1 MSKDKNHKSPLENPD
16 LKKSAFQVP
25 ADYFDQLEGRIMDN
39 IEAEEGELATS
50 EHLKQNIFEVP
61 EGYFSQLEERI
72 TDGIR
77 AEEGELASNAHL
89 KENVFRVP
97 EGYFQ
102 SLDEKIT
109 AKLAPKEDAPVK
121 VIPLY
126 QRTWFRAAVAAMLVV
141 GVFLFMPKGGEV
153 APAEISEDLML
164 EYLYEE
170 QDIAYELMALSED
183 FDDIMNTILLDET
196 SAFDFSAEA
205 NLELEYDF
213 EYFEQ

>member
-16 LKKSAFQVP
+16 LKKSVFQVP
-25 ADYFDQLEGRIMDN
+25 AGYFNQLEGRIMDN
-39 IEAEEGELATS
+39 IQAEEGELAS
-50 EHLKQNIFEVP
+50 NEHLKQNIFEVP

-77 AEEGELASNAHL
+77 AEEGGLASNVHL

-109 AKLAPKEDAPVK
+109 AKLQEESTVK

-126 QRTWFRAAVAAMLVV
+126 QRTWFRAAVAAILVV
-141 GVFLFMPKGGEV
+141 GVFLFMPKDGDET
-153 APAEISEDLML
+153 PPEISEDLML

>member
-1 MSKDKNHKSPLENPD
+1 MNKDKNHKSPLENPD
-16 LKKSAFQVP
+16 LKKSVFQVP
-25 ADYFDQLEGRIMDN
+25 ADYFNQLEGRIMDN
-39 IEAEEGELATS
+39 IQAEEGELAGN

-77 AEEGELASNAHL
+77 AEEGELASNDHL
-89 KENVFRVP
+89 KENVFSVP
-97 EGYFQ
+97 AGYFQ

-109 AKLAPKEDAPVK
+109 ARLEEEESTVK

-126 QRTWFRAAVAAMLVV
+126 QRSWFKVAVAAMLVV
-141 GVFLFMPKGGEV
+141 GVFLFIPREQPPVTG
-153 APAEISEDLML
+153 EISEDLML

-170 QDIAYELMALSED
+170 QDIAYELMALSEG
-183 FDDIMNTILLDET
+183 FDDIIDNILLDET
-196 SAFDFSAEA
+196 SVFDFSAEA